1 MIAPEYGG
9 WDREL
14 PMAEGS
20 LSDIVVVLADPKSET
35 RRLLRGAM
43 AGSGYREVRECPD
56 IKTVETLLNS
66 AVPPDLLITDTKMPG
81 GDIFDLV
88 SRLRRGQLGD
98 NPFVPVIMLTWDA
111 NADLIRRAAGCGVD
125 DILAAPI
132 SPADLFTRIRTL
144 VNNRKP
150 FVVTS
155 DYIGPDRRRDPK
167 RDAGAGIPLI
177 DVPNT
182 LRAKVKGEKISVA
195 DLKVAVS
202 EVMTEINDQRLVRHS
217 YQINFLI
224 GLILPAY
231 KDAKIT
237 PEIRIHVQRL
247 SEVAEEVAE
256 RLVGSRF
263 EHVGHLC
270 HTLRDVASSIRQ
282 NWKQPNRKDVELLKP
297 LSEAILIGFNPD
309 RDSTDMAS
317 EITSMVSKFSGRA
330 NDEAR
335 RKLQGA
341 G

>member
-1 MIAPEYGG
+1 
-9 WDREL
+9 
-14 PMAEGS
+14 MAEGN

-43 AGSGYREVRECPD
+43 TGSGYRDVRDCPD
-56 IKTVETLLNS
+56 LKALETLIQA
-66 AVPPDLLITDTKMPG
+66 AVPPDLVITDTKMPG

-88 SRLRRGQLGD
+88 SRMRRGELGD

-132 SPADLFTRIRTL
+132 SPADLFNRIRTL

-167 RDAGAGIPLI
+167 RDDGAGIPLI

-182 LRAKVKGEKISVA
+182 LRSKVKGERISVA
-195 DLKVAVS
+195 DLKIAVGA
-202 EVMTEINDQRLVRHS
+202 VMSEINDQRLVRHS

-231 KDAKIT
+231 KNGAKVT
-237 PEIRIHVQRL
+237 PEIRVHVQRL
-247 SEVAEEVAE
+247 SEVAEEVAG
-256 RLVGSRF
+256 RLTGSRF

-270 HTLRDVASSIRQ
+270 QTLRDVASSIRG
-282 NWKQPNRKDVELLKP
+282 NWKLPNRKDVELLKP

-330 NDEAR
+330 NEEAR
-335 RKLQGA
+335 RKIQSASTPA
-341 G
+341 GTG